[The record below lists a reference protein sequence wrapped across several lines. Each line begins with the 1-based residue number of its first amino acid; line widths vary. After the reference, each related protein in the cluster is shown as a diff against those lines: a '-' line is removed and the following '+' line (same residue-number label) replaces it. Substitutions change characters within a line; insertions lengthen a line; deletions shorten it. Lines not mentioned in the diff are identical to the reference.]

1 MTSTHTLGNWFRA
14 ARGHPCGVLL
24 AVQIAGILV
33 YPFLGSQPLGRA
45 LFGLIGLLVL
55 GLAVAAV
62 RLTPALTWISI
73 GLGLPLVVLT
83 VLEGVYPHHETIALW
98 SAVIH
103 AAFYL
108 YTGFALIRY
117 MFDDTI
123 VTLDELFA
131 TGATFTVLAWAWAYL
146 YAATQLIWP
155 GSFTAAVNPTDQRN
169 WMDLLFLSVTTLTST
184 GLSDIVPV
192 RPHARAVVMIE
203 QIAGMLYLALVVA
216 RITGLTI
223 SRAQEKQREG

>member
-1 MTSTHTLGNWFRA
+1 MSNWFRT
-14 ARGHPCGVLL
+14 AREHPCAVLL
-24 AVQIAGILV
+24 AVQMAGILV

-45 LFGLIGLLVL
+45 IFGLLGLVVL

-73 GLGLPLVVLT
+73 GLGVPLVVLT

-103 AAFYL
+103 AVFYL

-117 MFDDTI
+117 MFADAVIT
-123 VTLDELFA
+123 VDELFA

-155 GSFTAAVNPTDQRN
+155 DSFTAAVNPTDQRT

-184 GLSDIVPV
+184 GLSDIIPV
-192 RPHARAVVMIE
+192 RPHARAIVMIE
-203 QIAGMLYLALVVA
+203 QIVGMLYLALVVA

-223 SRAQEKQREG
+223 NRAHEEQREKP

>member
-1 MTSTHTLGNWFRA
+1 M
-14 ARGHPCGVLL
+14 LL
-24 AVQIAGILV
+24 AVQLAGIVV

-45 LFGLIGLLVL
+45 IFGLIGLLVL

-73 GLGLPLVVLT
+73 GLGVPLVVLT

-103 AAFYL
+103 AVFYL
-108 YTGFALIRY
+108 YTGFAFIRY
-117 MFDDTI
+117 MFADSVIT
-123 VTLDELFA
+123 VDELFA

-146 YAATQLIWP
+146 YAATQIVWP
-155 GSFTAAVNPTDQRN
+155 GSFTAAVNPEAQRS

-192 RPHARAVVMIE
+192 RPHARAIVMIE

-216 RITGLTI
+216 RITGLTLRRP
-223 SRAQEKQREG
+223 SESD

>member
-1 MTSTHTLGNWFRA
+1 MSNWFQT
-14 ARGHPCGVLL
+14 ARRHPCGVLL
-24 AVQIAGILV
+24 AVQIVSIVV
-33 YPFLGSQPLGRA
+33 YPFLGDQSLGRA

-73 GLGLPLVVLT
+73 VLGVPLVVLT

-98 SAVIH
+98 SAVVH

-117 MFDDTI
+117 MFADAVIT
-123 VTLDELFA
+123 VDELFA

-155 GSFTAAVNPTDQRN
+155 DSFTAAVDPADQRT

-192 RPHARAVVMIE
+192 RPHARSVVMIE
-203 QIAGMLYLALVVA
+203 QIVGMLYLALVVA
-216 RITGLTI
+216 RITGLTLRPP
-223 SRAQEKQREG
+223 SGSD